1 MVAFDPWCCF
11 PSVVIMIDNQLSRNV
26 LLFSCHPVDQLCLG
40 DPGYISR
47 NVNVGPEQVRR
58 IDTNY
63 NA

>member
-1 MVAFDPWCCF
+1 
-11 PSVVIMIDNQLSRNV
+11 MIDNQLSRNV
-26 LLFSCHPVDQLCLG
+26 LLFSCHTIGQLCLG